1 MKGLLLLA
9 AFVGLAACGNDPVN
23 AEGTYTIS
31 VTNRENG
38 CNFMNW
44 MVGNSATNISCVINQ
59 EGDRANADV
68 GGIPGAYLDA
78 ILGSHVFNGTIDG
91 SDLDMKIVGTQSAT
105 MGNCTLT
112 VDARLLSALNG
123 DVLTGRI
130 NYSYHGNGNSDCA
143 PYDGCISFQEMNGTR
158 PPQ

>member
-1 MKGLLLLA
+1 M
-9 AFVGLAACGNDPVN
+9 
-23 AEGTYTIS
+23 YTIS

-38 CNFMNW
+38 CNFNGW
-44 MVGNSATNISCVINQ
+44 TVNNSATNINCAINQ
-59 EGDRANADV
+59 EGDSANANV
-68 GGIPGAYLDA
+68 GGIAGGYLDA
-78 ILGSHVFNGTIDG
+78 ILGSHIFNGTVDG
-91 SDLDMKIVGTQSAT
+91 NDLDLKIVGTRSTT

-112 VDARLLSALNG
+112 VDANLLSTLNG

-130 NYSYHGNGNSDCA
+130 NYSFNGNGNTDCA